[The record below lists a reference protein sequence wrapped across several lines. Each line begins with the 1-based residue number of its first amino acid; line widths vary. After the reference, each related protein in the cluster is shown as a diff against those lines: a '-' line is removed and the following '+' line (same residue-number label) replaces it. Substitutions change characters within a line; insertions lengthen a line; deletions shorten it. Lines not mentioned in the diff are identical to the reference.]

1 MMSINI
7 TVFLY
12 TKNQQLEIAIKN
24 NNIGNI
30 INMKY
35 VQINII
41 QSVQELYVEN
51 CKILL
56 RKVIQCLYIWR
67 LNNVVVPDFTKLILR
82 FKVISISIKIPAGFL
97 KRLTISFYL
106 WKCKGQNSQDY
117 FESEDHWS
125 MLPVSKT
132 NC

>member
-1 MMSINI
+1 MILVRWQDMMSINI

-12 TKNQQLEIAIKN
+12 TKNQQLEIAMKN

-56 RKVIQCLYIWR
+56 RKLYS
-67 LNNVVVPDFTKLILR
+67 VY
-82 FKVISISIKIPAGFL
+82 ISG
-97 KRLTISFYL
+97 
-106 WKCKGQNSQDY
+106 D
-117 FESEDHWS
+117 
-125 MLPVSKT
+125 
-132 NC
+132 